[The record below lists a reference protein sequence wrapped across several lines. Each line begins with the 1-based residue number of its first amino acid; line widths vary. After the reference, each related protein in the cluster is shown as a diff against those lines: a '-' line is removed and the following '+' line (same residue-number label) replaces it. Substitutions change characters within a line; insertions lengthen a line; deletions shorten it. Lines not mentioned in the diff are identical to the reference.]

1 MKIPDRLA
9 EDAFWELENNPN
21 LEVLKDCEQIA
32 SNNEQSRELYIKVRA
47 MHFMLIE
54 KKNSIEEARRL
65 VKTEELWD
73 DIKRDNNK
81 QSSPNYNYQVK
92 LLNRIFLVS
101 PPRSKRAKHSIQF
114 LISKL

>member
-1 MKIPDRLA
+1 VKIPDRLA

-54 KKNSIEEARRL
+54 KKNSIDEARRL

-73 DIKRDNNK
+73 ELKKTKNGA
-81 QSSPNYNYQVK
+81 V
-92 LLNRIFLVS
+92 
-101 PPRSKRAKHSIQF
+101 
-114 LISKL
+114 